1 LPQTKLIKQTQIRRV
16 ILY

>member
-1 LPQTKLIKQTQIRRV
+1 LPQTKLIKETQIRRV